1 MRCTVAGRPETYKLE
16 SDIVGT
22 LIATRASK
30 PWYLYVAQAATT
42 ILHAGGDRSR
52 LSPAAT
58 SIHWRIHELHQCTD
72 IEVLMFGTQHM
83 HYLVAN
89 CLFAGTH
96 GLHMAKCRSTPD
108 LTPR

>member
-1 MRCTVAGRPETYKLE
+1 MRCTVAGGLETYKLE

-30 PWYLYVAQAATT
+30 PWYLYVAQAVTL
-42 ILHAGGDRSR
+42 LHAGGGRSR

-58 SIHWRIHELHQCTD
+58 TIHRRVHEPHQCTD
-72 IEVLMFGTQHM
+72 NEVPMIGTQHM